1 MKRKENERERINE
14 WLDDKGEVT
23 RRTHIAGK
31 DQLGF
36 PLSKHDR
43 KIKYNTL
50 DLLITLILLIPGDS
64 SSLGIGKKKKKE
76 RKTLL
81 ILIS

>member
-23 RRTHIAGK
+23 CRMHITGK

-36 PLSKHDR
+36 PLSKHNQ
-43 KIKYNTL
+43 KIKYTTL
-50 DLLITLILLIPGDS
+50 DLLITLILIIPGDS
-64 SSLGIGKKKKKE
+64 SSLGIGKKK